1 MVFKVFAIGEFSLNE
16 LFNLRAGR
24 SINLNYSCN
33 DVAWSVFDDNLL
45 ATAATNGAVVLWN
58 LGKAAKSKPD
68 HIFTEHKRTVNKV
81 SFHPSDGGLL
91 LSGSQDGTI
100 RLFDVRTRECVMNF
114 SSGNESIRD
123 AQFCPLQH
131 QTFASAAE
139 NGRVS
144 VWDIRKSERPERAWN
159 AHTEYVF
166 ACDWHPECRNVIATA
181 GRDKTVKVWNLDE
194 DRAKLDVNIQTIGPV
209 GRIKWRPNHRFQI
222 ASSAL
227 ALDFSVHIWDVRRP
241 WIPTYSFDQH
251 KDVTTD
257 FLFKG
262 DSEALLSTGRDG
274 LVYHHAFKDC
284 IMPIERTNPNSL
296 AFNVSGDI
304 TLAFLDKNSMAD
316 SATLITNEPAIP
328 LPPPMPPIA
337 LTSPSNG
344 SGASAAANPVMSNV
358 QRNSLTSRVT
368 QTERLSKKVVKPKE
382 PKDQKREVL
391 RGTKS
396 KLKLFHLSGGDRN
409 PVTSSTIAAD
419 QNVAAEAI
427 SLLDLNPD
435 LDDILTD
442 NNWFITCAQNYIFSG
457 ESFAQMCDHNAE
469 VAKSVE
475 LEQISVTW
483 DIIKILTGAFDFTE
497 AEKSASA
504 YMQTLNAPTDEAHI
518 PAGAEADQWM
528 RNASS
533 RLRHMSG
540 IGSSVDKKGDHSGGP
555 GGGRIMTPLEG
566 ESDNDSDES
575 QDELEGEDML
585 ANIASGQM
593 LGDYRLSNNEDQ
605 DLFLEEFVYPDMA
618 PMNESTLDWKLRTEA
633 FEPRHELNQDIPHD
647 DAAAEQYV
655 LNGMQTSDNQ
665 GNGDDDPLV
674 SLMEN
679 VTVEDQTSHLLSVP
693 PLEDIPM
700 CDHDPC
706 IRDTLIEY
714 AELGDV
720 QTTVMLYLVLGEK
733 TNGMFNEDEVEF
745 WFLTYIDLLR
755 RLNLHNEANTIVKAC
770 PLKSVHSLNLDS
782 TVYYSNCTVCS
793 RALNQKGAWF
803 CDRCRSTPF
812 LCSVC
817 QNTVRGVFV
826 WCQGCGHG
834 GHSNHLKA
842 WYKENKFC
850 PMGCGHA
857 SQPDKPRRAIPG
869 DPPRS
874 DPQGPNNKG
883 RPSGPIRTSPL
894 AASNL
899 GSALTFTTLFFFSLG
914 NLMAFLCP
922 MATHA
927 NPKSTNITTKRRI
940 LNSVS

>member
-1 MVFKVFAIGEFSLNE
+1 MGLNTFYTGPENAPNALDINRENNNVVIAGRNVFKVFAIGEFSLNE

-368 QTERLSKKVVKPKE
+368 QTERLSKRGSPESLRGSPEPSMSSIAVSITSGATASGNAAAMSMNFGSSSSWKTVTYNKNRSKRKVVKPKE

-720 QTTVMLYLVLGEK
+720 QHSILDNGYAVFSVGRENQWYVQRGRSGILV
-733 TNGMFNEDEVEF
+733 F
-745 WFLTYIDLLR
+745 
-755 RLNLHNEANTIVKAC
+755 NLH
-770 PLKSVHSLNLDS
+770 
-782 TVYYSNCTVCS
+782 
-793 RALNQKGAWF
+793 
-803 CDRCRSTPF
+803 
-812 LCSVC
+812 
-817 QNTVRGVFV
+817 
-826 WCQGCGHG
+826 
-834 GHSNHLKA
+834 
-842 WYKENKFC
+842 
-850 PMGCGHA
+850 
-857 SQPDKPRRAIPG
+857 
-869 DPPRS
+869 
-874 DPQGPNNKG
+874 
-883 RPSGPIRTSPL
+883 
-894 AASNL
+894 
-899 GSALTFTTLFFFSLG
+899 
-914 NLMAFLCP
+914 
-922 MATHA
+922 
-927 NPKSTNITTKRRI
+927 
-940 LNSVS
+940 